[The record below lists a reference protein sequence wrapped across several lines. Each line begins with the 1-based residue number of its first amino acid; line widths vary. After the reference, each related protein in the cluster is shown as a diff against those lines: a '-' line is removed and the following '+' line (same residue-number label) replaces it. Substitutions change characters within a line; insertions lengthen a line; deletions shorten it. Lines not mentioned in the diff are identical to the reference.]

1 MCVAVTFILLIF
13 LAMAF
18 KSEKERLAFEDQP
31 DKQDE
36 REEPDEQTDL
46 QERDEFDLNER

>member
-1 MCVAVTFILLIF
+1 MRVAVTFILLIF

-18 KSEKERLAFEDQP
+18 KLEKGCLAFEDQP

-36 REEPDEQTDL
+36 RDEPDEQTDL
-46 QERDEFDLNER
+46 QERDEVDLNER